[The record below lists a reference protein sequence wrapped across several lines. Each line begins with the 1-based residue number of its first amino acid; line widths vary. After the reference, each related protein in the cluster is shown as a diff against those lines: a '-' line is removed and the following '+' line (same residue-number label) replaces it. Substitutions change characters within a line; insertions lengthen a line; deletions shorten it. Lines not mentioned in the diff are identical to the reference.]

1 VLFFFAFAD
10 NAIYIFIMSNR
21 KYTEEHIREWSEEH
35 FPLVDTASDNADMEK
50 HLRNVLIEGSTY
62 FDKYPTAANR
72 TLHKLKPINRYRRY
86 FTNRSKAEYLGF
98 ENFHYLCDSGGSK
111 FTNEYQF
118 ATLLCDYVS
127 DEVVGKSV
135 KLLKQY
141 GLQVF

>member
-1 VLFFFAFAD
+1 MR
-10 NAIYIFIMSNR
+10 FILINMSNR
-21 KYTEEHIREWSEEH
+21 KYTEEQIREWSKEH
-35 FPLVDTASDNADMEK
+35 FPPIDNASDNADMEK